1 MSKLG
6 YKLKELLTFTKGEKV
21 GMAVLIAICLTVL
34 FYPQF
39 KSSRPTEDSDEESF
53 ELFKQ
58 KVDELYAS
66 ANQPAAANG
75 IEKQVGIYRQSP
87 ELMMFDPNTADSLT
101 YLKLGFTPKQVSSIL
116 RYRLHGGYFSR
127 VEDFKRLYVVSDE
140 KYEQLKPYIS
150 ITRKTH
156 QPTSFTLMVE
166 LNAADTTELKR
177 LRGIGS
183 YYAKRIVAYRERLGG
198 FVSVEQVMEIDGI
211 DSERFALFSSN
222 AKVDKNLSLLL
233 PISTATEDRLRR
245 HPYIAAAKARQ
256 IVRLRKEQPIVSM
269 SVLIAEGVFT
279 TQQAEKV
286 SPYLKFE

>member
-39 KSSRPTEDSDEESF
+39 KSSRPTEDSDKESF

-58 KVDELYAS
+58 KVNEFYAS
-66 ANQPAAANG
+66 ANQPAANG
-75 IEKQVGIYRQSP
+75 IEKQVGIYQQSP
-87 ELMMFDPNTADSLT
+87 ELVMFDPNTADSLT

-116 RYRLHGGYFSR
+116 RYRLHGGHFSR

-150 ITRKTH
+150 IASKPR
-156 QPTSFTLMVE
+156 QATSFTLMVE
-166 LNAADTTELKR
+166 LNAADITELKR

-183 YYAKRIVAYRERLGG
+183 YYAKRIVAYREQLGG
-198 FVSVEQVMEIDGI
+198 FVSVEQVTEIDGI

-222 AKVDKNLSLLL
+222 AKVDKDLALLL
-233 PISTATEDRLRR
+233 PISTVTEDRLRQ
-245 HPYIAAAKARQ
+245 HPYIAAVKARQ
-256 IVRLRKEQPIVSM
+256 IVRLRKEQPITSM
-269 SVLIAEGVFT
+269 SVLIEEGVFT
-279 TQQAEKV
+279 AQQAEKV